1 MRTPMRIAILAVAAA
16 LIAGSAAAQ
25 LPDIKSLLGSAPKT
39 AISEDK
45 AAVGLKDA
53 LRVGAG
59 NAVSLAGRTDGYFGN
74 DAIRIGMPDKLRFVE
89 KGLRAVGY
97 GPQVDAFVL
106 SMNRA
111 AEKAAPAA
119 KDIFV
124 GAIQQMTFDDARKIL
139 SGGDTAATEYFRAK
153 TSDKLT
159 TAFRPIV
166 GKSMEE
172 SGVTKR
178 YSDLLGQYKSIP
190 FAGSVS
196 FDLDDYVVAKALDG
210 LFYMIA
216 QQEKSIRTDPAA
228 RVTAPLKEV
237 FGSVRL
243 D

>member
-1 MRTPMRIAILAVAAA
+1 MRTAMMVLVAA
-16 LIAGSAAAQ
+16 LLTGTAAAE
-25 LPDIKSLLGSAPKT
+25 LPDVRSLIGSAPKT
-39 AISEDK
+39 AVSEDK

-53 LRVGAG
+53 LRVGTG
-59 NAVSLAGRTDGYFGN
+59 NAVKLTGKYDGYFGN
-74 DAIRIGMPDKLRFVE
+74 DAIRIGMPDKLRLVE

-97 GPQVDAFVL
+97 GSQVDAFVV

-124 GAIQQMTFDDARKIL
+124 GAIQQMSFDDARRIL
-139 SGGDTAATEYFRAK
+139 TGGDTAATDYFRAK

-159 TAFRPIV
+159 VAFRPIV
-166 GKSMEE
+166 AKSMDEA
-172 SGVTKR
+172 GVTKR
-178 YSDLLGQYKSIP
+178 YGDLLGRYQSIP

-196 FDLDDYVVAKALDG
+196 FDINDYVVARALDG

-228 RVTAPLKEV
+228 RVTATLKEV
-237 FGSVRL
+237 FGGGMRPIE
-243 D
+243 